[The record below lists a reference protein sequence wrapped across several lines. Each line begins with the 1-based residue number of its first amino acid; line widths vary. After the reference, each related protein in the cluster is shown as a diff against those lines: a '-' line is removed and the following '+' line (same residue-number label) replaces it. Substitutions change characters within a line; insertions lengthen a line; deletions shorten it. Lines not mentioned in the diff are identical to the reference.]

1 MTKIETVVNFL
12 CRAMNEKTD
21 ESKIIFIMG
30 IMPRSGTHFLANLL
44 CQHPNCAKSVVAE
57 DALTANADSLVRY
70 AASLQR
76 QWRGQTGST
85 YSDAREMLL
94 KNLGDGLINFLI
106 EFKKKAFANKA
117 REFNFNLPAQAE
129 RQSPKRLVTK
139 TPSVVNLDK
148 FFKLF
153 PNEKLL
159 VIVRDGR
166 AVVESCAASFG
177 FDREETARDWKKA
190 ARRILRFQKD
200 EPVSSGK
207 YLIVKYENLHAQ
219 TENEMRRILQ
229 FLRLDCES
237 YPFEKSL
244 DLPVV
249 GSSEFKRGR
258 GGVHWLPVRKTED
271 FNPLARAASWRRAEH
286 ERFNWLAKDELI
298 ALGYEPKEFAGQD
311 ARRKIR
317 NKLLDL
323 RREARIWL
331 ERVFKLARVVKKRF
345 GVYFGKRR

>member
-1 MTKIETVVNFL
+1 M
-12 CRAMNEKTD
+12 MNEKKD

-44 CQHPNCAKSVVAE
+44 CLHPGCSKSVIPE
-57 DALTANADSLVRY
+57 DALTANADFLAGYATSLD
-70 AASLQR
+70 R
-76 QWRGQTGST
+76 QWREQTDST
-85 YSDAREMLL
+85 YSGAREILL

-106 EFKKKAFANKA
+106 EVKKKAFAEKA
-117 REFNFNLPAQAE
+117 KEFNFTLPAQQE
-129 RQSPKRLVTK
+129 SPKRLVTK
-139 TPSVVNLDK
+139 TPSVANLDK

-153 PNEKLL
+153 PDEKLL

-190 ARRILRFQKD
+190 AARILRFQTD
-200 EPVSSGK
+200 ERLSSGK

-219 TENEMRRILQ
+219 TESEMRRILR
-229 FLRLDCES
+229 FLELDCES

-244 DLPVV
+244 NLPVV
-249 GSSEFKRGR
+249 GSSEFKRGK
-258 GGVHWLPVRKTED
+258 GGVHWLPVRKNED

-286 ERFNWLAKDELI
+286 ERFNWLAEDELI
-298 ALGYEPKEFAGQD
+298 ALGYEPEKFDGQA

-317 NKLLDL
+317 NKFLDL
-323 RREARIWL
+323 RREAQIWL
-331 ERVFKLARVVKKRF
+331 ERIYKLVRIIKKRF
-345 GVYFGKRR
+345 KIYFGERVIR